1 MSRQIKLIW
10 DFVALLLQNGRAPR
24 NPSKRIHS
32 DRKLPLNRT
41 GFVKG
46 EMQAIAFMVVTD
58 EYMVRGCPK
67 PHRGELYVEE
77 Q

>member
-10 DFVALLLQNGRAPR
+10 DFRGPASDGRAPR

-41 GFVKG
+41 GFEVKG
-46 EMQAIAFMVVTD
+46 KCNIAF
-58 EYMVRGCPK
+58 G
-67 PHRGELYVEE
+67 
-77 Q
+77 

>member
-1 MSRQIKLIW
+1 
-10 DFVALLLQNGRAPR
+10 VALLLQNGRAPR

-46 EMQAIAFMVVTD
+46 EMQAIAFIVTD
-58 EYMVRGCPK
+58 EYMVQVGMLVN
-67 PHRGELYVEE
+67 HIAENYTITI
-77 Q
+77 

>member
-1 MSRQIKLIW
+1 
-10 DFVALLLQNGRAPR
+10 VALLLQNGRAPR

-41 GFVKG
+41 GFEVKG

-58 EYMVRGCPK
+58 EYMVQVRMP
-67 PHRGELYVEE
+67 
-77 Q
+77 